1 MGRVKG
7 QTNSKPC
14 MICNK
19 RTIYRH
25 GRYYD
30 YTQEIG
36 AKSYIGGSHTCTIDP
51 TTAPRTYKLGQLVE
65 STTPQSAPAP
75 FVPHRPETHY
85 CPICAADMVIRT
97 AKRGYNSGKQFWGCS
112 QYKAG
117 CRGTRQVEG
126 QPAPA
131 SEGTG
136 WSNPVNMDDEPTIEP
151 TIVEPEPTAPT
162 TPAPTT
168 EPTPGLDFNAILNGL
183 VQNTIAQQVAQEIS
197 GKIDGLEDTVKAIA
211 TQVARDLTPRVHNIS
226 VTVGTAAAKTMTG
239 RPHMKFERLLKSIA
253 RRKHVWICGQA
264 GSGKTTAAQMIAEA
278 LDLPYQEIS
287 LGPATSQWDLF
298 GFPSPDGK
306 YVEPATSIRKVFE
319 FGGILMLDE
328 CDNADASVLKAMNS
342 ALANG
347 LATFPDARVAKH
359 PDFVCIAGANT
370 FGMGWNRIYVG
381 SNQLDAATLDR
392 FKFIPFD
399 VDEEAELDWAGHDQK
414 VWVEFVQKVRHAA
427 SERELRVV
435 ISPRASINGADELR
449 DGDDFD
455 LIADEYIWN
464 KMSVEDSNMLKAAI
478 N

>member
-14 MICNK
+14 LICNK

-36 AKSYIGGSHTCTIDP
+36 AKSYIGGSHTCAIDP

-65 STTPQSAPAP
+65 STTPQSAPVQSVNPGAGY
-75 FVPHRPETHY
+75 TY
-85 CPICAADMVIRT
+85 CPVCSATMTIRT

-347 LATFPDARVAKH
+347 FATFPDARVARH

-414 VWVEFVQKVRHAA
+414 DWVEFVQKVRHAA

-464 KMSVEDSNMLKAAI
+464 KMSVEDATMLKAAI